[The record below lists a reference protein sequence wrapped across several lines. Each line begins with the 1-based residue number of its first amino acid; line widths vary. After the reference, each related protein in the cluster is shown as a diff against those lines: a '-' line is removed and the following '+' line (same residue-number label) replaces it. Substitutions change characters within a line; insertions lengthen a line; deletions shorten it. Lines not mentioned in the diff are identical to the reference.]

1 MYPLKFEP
9 ILKQTLWGGDKIIP
23 FKHLNS
29 DLKGVGESWEIS
41 GVEDNES
48 VVANGPDKGLTL
60 ADMVRKY
67 REELVGEANYARFGN
82 KFPLLIKFIDA
93 KQDLSIQVHP
103 NDELAARR
111 HNGSKGK
118 TEMWYVVGADRGA
131 HLMSGLSREIT
142 PEEYA
147 ARVEGHTITDVL
159 RDYRVSP
166 GDVFFL
172 PAGRIHSIGAGSFI
186 AEIQQTSDI
195 TYRIYDFGRLGL
207 DGKPRE
213 LHTALA
219 KDAIDYTVL
228 PDYRTAYT
236 REKNKECLLVD
247 CKYFTTSLLD
257 IDRPFAKDIAALG
270 SFLIL
275 ICTAGNA
282 TVKDAGGYTES
293 IRRGETI
300 LIPADTAGIEIMP
313 EESAVLLTTY
323 IR

>member
-103 NDELAARR
+103 ADDLAKKR
-111 HNGSKGK
+111 HNSMGK
-118 TEMWYVVGADRGA
+118 TEMWYIVDAEKDAQLCLGFNRPV
-131 HLMSGLSREIT
+131 T
-142 PEEYA
+142 KEEYLKHVA
-147 ARVEGHTITDVL
+147 DGTLADILARVPVKQDDAYFI
-159 RDYRVSP
+159 
-166 GDVFFL
+166 
-172 PAGRIHSIGAGSFI
+172 PAGAIHAIGKGILI

-195 TYRIYDFGRLGL
+195 TYRVFDWNRV
-207 DGKPRE
+207 DKNGKSRE
-213 LHTALA
+213 LHTELA
-219 KDAIDYTVL
+219 VDAINFA
-228 PDYRTAYT
+228 PDQHYDITHQPEVNRSV
-236 REKNKECLLVD
+236 NLVECP
-247 CKYFTTSLLD
+247 YFTTNVVEVKGELTRSYEALD
-257 IDRPFAKDIAALG
+257 SFVIYMVLDGDLTMKWKDGSEKATKGETVLVPACIDEMTLE
-270 SFLIL
+270 
-275 ICTAGNA
+275 GNA
-282 TVKDAGGYTES
+282 K
-293 IRRGETI
+293 
-300 LIPADTAGIEIMP
+300 LLEIF
-313 EESAVLLTTY
+313 
-323 IR
+323 ID